1 MGEIVKDGNFFVL
14 PGWMGHP
21 EMGLKGVELKL
32 FAIVYGY
39 SQGDGQYC
47 TASVDYLAQFTGASQ
62 RSIINSIRALQLKGY
77 ITAEEIVRNR
87 EYKLKACDVP
97 YHLFK
102 KIEGRRVKA
111 HSYFTVFGWMVRKDR
126 MALKDLELLVYAQ
139 VYALSQGQPCI
150 CGSKYIADSVGAS
163 ERAVRYALVK
173 LREKGYLNR
182 KAIGVNRYVYEAI
195 VPKALEKISADLEKI
210 SADLEKISAPW
221 KNLPTYNKANNK
233 ANNKCDKRQPTFK
246 NFSQRDD
253 YDYGKL
259 EKAMLNRMQ
268 C

>member
-39 SQGDGQYC
+39 SQGDDQYC

-173 LREKGYLNR
+173 LAEKGYLKR
-182 KAIGVNRYVYEAI
+182 KAIGINRYVYEAI

-221 KNLPTYNKANNK
+221 KKLPTYNKANNK
-233 ANNKCDKRQPTFK
+233 ANNKCDKRQPSFK
-246 NFSQRDD
+246 NFNQRD
-253 YDYGKL
+253 YDYGEL